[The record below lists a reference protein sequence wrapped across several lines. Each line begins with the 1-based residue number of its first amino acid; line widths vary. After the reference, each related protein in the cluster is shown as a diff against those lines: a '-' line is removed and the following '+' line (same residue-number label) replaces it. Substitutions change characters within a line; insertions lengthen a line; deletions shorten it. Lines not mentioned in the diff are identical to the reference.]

1 VTNVIPPEGDEY
13 NARRQ
18 EELHAAI
25 ANKAQLTRR
34 MSELIHADAPI
45 DQIGA
50 VIDAIASIDR
60 EIPHISKDLAV
71 SVQGR
76 NLTIFMDR
84 MDVSL
89 KRTEDALKAK
99 ADADTAV
106 LAAVNSN
113 LTLISLSVEQ
123 VLEKFTKFEKELGAL
138 KKGQSTLAQEVAEV
152 KKQQQEILENQDL
165 GEKERAA
172 LSQKF
177 DDYIASEHTALAKE
191 VKDLKTRLESL
202 EARGTHG
209 T

>member
-1 VTNVIPPEGDEY
+1 VTTTIPPEGDEY

-34 MSELIHADAPI
+34 MSELIHAAAPI
-45 DQIGA
+45 EQIGA

-113 LTLISLSVEQ
+113 LTLISLSVER
-123 VLEKFTKFEKELGAL
+123 VLKKFTKVEKDVGVL
-138 KKGQSTLAQEVAEV
+138 KKGQSTFNIQLTEV
-152 KKQQQEILENQDL
+152 KQRQQEILEKQDL

-191 VKDLKTRLESL
+191 VADLRARLDVM
-202 EARGTHG
+202 EARGG
-209 T
+209 